1 MGHMFS
7 KKKVT
12 RVTDQD
18 RAVLQLKKQ
27 RDQLRSYQRRIQSVM
42 EKDRNIA
49 RRLLQEGNR
58 ERAKLL
64 LKKKRHQETLL
75 IRTEGLLENLELMV
89 HDVEFAQINLQVM
102 EGLQQ
107 GNEAL
112 KQMNSMLSMED
123 VERILEE
130 TQEGVE
136 KQRELDALLLG
147 FSLTGEEEE
156 DVNRELDEL
165 VGLEL
170 PEVPSEPLPERYP
183 PTKVKGDRGRVA
195 LTAS

>member
-1 MGHMFS
+1 MLILEVF
-7 KKKVT
+7 
-12 RVTDQD
+12 
-18 RAVLQLKKQ
+18 
-27 RDQLRSYQRRIQSVM
+27 
-42 EKDRNIA
+42 
-49 RRLLQEGNR
+49 
-58 ERAKLL
+58 L
-64 LKKKRHQETLL
+64 LKL
-75 IRTEGLLENLELMV
+75 IIQVHILSSRTEGLLENLEQMV

-112 KQMNSMLSMED
+112 KQMNSMLSVED

-136 KQRELDALLLG
+136 KQRELDALLVG

-170 PEVPSEPLPERYP
+170 PEAPSEPLPEKFP
-183 PTKVKGDRGRVA
+183 PAKVKENRGRMAV
-195 LTAS
+195 TAS